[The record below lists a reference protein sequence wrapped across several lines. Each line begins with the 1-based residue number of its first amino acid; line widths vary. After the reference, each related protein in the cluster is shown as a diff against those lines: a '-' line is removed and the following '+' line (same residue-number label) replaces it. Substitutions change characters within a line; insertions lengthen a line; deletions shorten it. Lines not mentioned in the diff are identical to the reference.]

1 MRKPIAFGWSSRPRA
16 RSPSSRL
23 DLDEVMRRVVER
35 AREIT
40 DAAAAVVEMAD
51 GDELVYRAASGT
63 ATQFLGLRME
73 AAESLSGLCI
83 DTGQLLRCDDA
94 STDPRVNAEV
104 CVRVGAVSMICVP
117 LQHPD
122 GGIVGVLKLYASQP
136 EAFDAADEETLGL
149 LSGVIAAHLTNATQ
163 FAAVRDDSRRDALTG
178 LGNRRAYDE
187 ALIREAARAA
197 RYGSLL
203 SLALFDVDGF
213 QAVNDRHGHPR
224 GDAVL
229 AEVGRILAS
238 GRTGDQAFRVGGDEF
253 ALVLVETGLSQA
265 QLVGGADGRGG
276 GRERADRRAGH
287 PLDGRRRS
295 ALAGSAGAARRGR
308 RGAPPLEA
316 GRAEAA
322 ARRSERRW
330 GGNLRGPEGTPR
342 SPR

>member
-1 MRKPIAFGWSSRPRA
+1 MSKRAEAERLRMVVETQSEIAG
-16 RSPSSRL
+16 SRL

-63 ATQFLGLRME
+63 ATQFIGLRME
-73 AAESLSGLCI
+73 ADKSLSGLCM

-94 STDPRVNAEV
+94 STDPRVNAEL
-104 CVRVGAVSMICVP
+104 CLRLGAVSVICVP

-122 GGIVGVLKLYASQP
+122 GGFVGVLKLYASQP

-149 LSGVIAAHLTNATQ
+149 LSGVIAAHLTNATE

-213 QAVNDRHGHPR
+213 KAVNDSYGHPR

-238 GRTGDQAFRVGGDEF
+238 GRSGDQAFRVGGDEF
-253 ALVLVETGLSQA
+253 ALVLVETGLNQA
-265 QLVGGADGRGG
+265 QLVAGRMV
-276 GRERADRRAGH
+276 EAV
-287 PLDGRRRS
+287 
-295 ALAGSAGAARRGR
+295 AGSVQIQGQATLSMGLAEARSLDPRALHAEADAALQRSKQ
-308 RGAPPLEA
+308 A
-316 GRAEAA
+316 RAEAHS
-322 ARRSERRW
+322 RRSERRW
-330 GGNLRGPEGTPR
+330 GGNLRGPEETPR
-342 SPR
+342 

>member
-1 MRKPIAFGWSSRPRA
+1 MSKRAEADRLRMVVETQSEIA
-16 RSPSSRL
+16 SSRL

-40 DAAAAVVEMAD
+40 DASAAVVEMAD
-51 GDELVYRAASGT
+51 GDELVYQAASGT
-63 ATQFLGLRME
+63 ATQFLGFRTD

-94 STDPRVNAEV
+94 TTDPRVDAEA
-104 CVRVGAVSMICVP
+104 CLRVGAVSMICMP

-122 GGIVGVLKLYASQP
+122 GATVGVLKLYASQP

-149 LSGVIAAHLTNATQ
+149 LSAVIAAHLTNATQ

-178 LGNRRAYDE
+178 LGNTRAYDE
-187 ALIREAARAA
+187 ALIREAGRSA

-213 QAVNDRHGHPR
+213 RAVNERYGHPR

-229 AEVGRILAS
+229 AEVGRILGG
-238 GRTGDQAFRVGGDEF
+238 GRSGDQAFRVGGDEF

-265 QLVGGADGRGG
+265 ELVAGRMVEAVAASVQIAGQATLSLGVAEARSLDPRALHAEAD
-276 GRERADRRAGH
+276 AALH
-287 PLDGRRRS
+287 RS
-295 ALAGSAGAARRGR
+295 KQA
-308 RGAPPLEA
+308 
-316 GRAEAA
+316 RAEAHT
-322 ARRSERRW
+322 RRTERRW
-330 GGNLRGPEGTPR
+330 GGNLSG
-342 SPR
+342 S

>member
-1 MRKPIAFGWSSRPRA
+1 MSKRAEADRLRMVVETQSEIA
-16 RSPSSRL
+16 SSRL
-23 DLDEVMRRVVER
+23 DPDEVMRRVVER

-40 DAAAAVVEMAD
+40 DAAAAVVEIAD

-63 ATQFLGLRME
+63 ATEFLGLRME
-73 AAESLSGLCI
+73 AAQSLSGLCI

-104 CVRVGAVSMICVP
+104 CHLLGAVSMICVP

-122 GGIVGVLKLYASQP
+122 GGTVGVLKLYASQR
-136 EAFDAADEETLGL
+136 EAFDAADEEMLGL
-149 LSGVIAAHLTNATQ
+149 LSGVIAAHLTNATR

-187 ALIREAARAA
+187 ALVREAGRSA

-213 QAVNDRHGHPR
+213 RAVNERYGHPR

-229 AEVGRILAS
+229 AEVGRILGS
-238 GRTGDQAFRVGGDEF
+238 GRSGDQAFRVGGDEF

-265 QLVGGADGRGG
+265 ELVAGRMV
-276 GRERADRRAGH
+276 EAV
-287 PLDGRRRS
+287 
-295 ALAGSAGAARRGR
+295 AGSVQIAGQATLSMGLAEARSLDPRALHAEADAALHRSKQ
-308 RGAPPLEA
+308 A
-316 GRAEAA
+316 RAEAHT
-322 ARRSERRW
+322 RRTERRW
-330 GGNLRGPEGTPR
+330 GGNLSG
-342 SPR
+342 S